1 MANYDRIV
9 KAVNLKHKEITT
21 YENVIA
27 GSNLPPGTVVLVVGG
42 VTLRSSGEYMRMCP
56 FCCALEFA
64 MIEAEIQYQIIRTDM
79 FCGDNKPKWFKN
91 VHPEAKPAVPCLFN
105 GGK

>member
-1 MANYDRIV
+1 M
-9 KAVNLKHKEITT
+9 
-21 YENVIA
+21 
-27 GSNLPPGTVVLVVGG
+27 
-42 VTLRSSGEYMRMCP
+42 MW
-56 FCCALEFA
+56 
-64 MIEAEIQYQIIRTDM
+64 IRTTDM